1 MALTFI
7 SDEARSLFI
16 FSIAMGIICTLATAL
31 RFLSTVNSSRK
42 VGFEDWFALG
52 ALVSYLAYI
61 ACDLTAL
68 GILSGKDLETI
79 SPDDLSALGKALFAT
94 VAFFPV
100 NQLCAKFSIL
110 YLYYRL
116 FSVNRNFVRW
126 TYVIGSIQI
135 LCSTVTLFINLF
147 SCIPINYN
155 WDFDVEGYCLN
166 QGAIFAG
173 TESVNSA
180 VDLAMVAL
188 AIFMVRELRLRLWT
202 KLKLAF
208 IFALGSLSGVIGYV
222 RIAEFYLEATPDSV
236 GVFSATQGF
245 WESAQMAAS
254 IICCCS
260 PIYKNILPIATF
272 YTRII
277 SHVGSFSWRRPSNSW
292 GSSSKPFPSSGA
304 EEQSYPSVDT
314 YGASRPAQRHQQ
326 WLSLNDSSQNG
337 LTWVEMETDPHHADV
352 MEARH
357 AMKAT
362 GLEEQ
367 FRLT

>member
-7 SDEARSLFI
+7 NDEARSLFI
-16 FSIAMGIICTLATAL
+16 FSIAMGILCSIATAL
-31 RFLSTVNSSRK
+31 RFVSTLNSNRK
-42 VGFEDWFALG
+42 VGLEDWFALG

-79 SPDDLSALGKALFAT
+79 SPDEFSALGKALFAT
-94 VAFFPV
+94 VPFFPV

-110 YLYYRL
+110 FLYYRL
-116 FSVNRNFVRW
+116 FSVNRSFVRW

-135 LCSTVTLFINLF
+135 LCSTATLFINIF
-147 SCIPINYN
+147 SCMPINYN
-155 WDFDVEGYCLN
+155 WDVDVEGYCLD

-180 VDLAMVAL
+180 LDLSMVAL
-188 AIFMVRELRLRLWT
+188 AILMVHELRLRLST

-236 GVFSATQGF
+236 GGA
-245 WESAQMAAS
+245 
-254 IICCCS
+254 
-260 PIYKNILPIATF
+260 F

-277 SHVGSFSWRRPSNSW
+277 SHVGSFNWRRPSVSW
-292 GSSSKPFPSSGA
+292 ESGSKGFPSSSTGD
-304 EEQSYPSVDT
+304 QSHPSVDT
-314 YGASRPAQRHQQ
+314 YGASRPTQRRQQ
-326 WLSLNDSSQNG
+326 WLSLSNSSQNG
-337 LTWVEMETDPHHADV
+337 PTWVEMEADPNHAN
-352 MEARH
+352 ARGAGD
-357 AMKAT
+357 AMKTAQ
-362 GLEEQ
+362 LEERFQ
-367 FRLT
+367 SA